1 MIVLYLTF
9 EDNNCFKKTEI
20 KVLEQHKFNTN
31 TNTAISDTQCKHQ
44 YFKIDSKALH
54 KCEDWITIYSN
65 EECKQKTLS
74 SENDITLL

>member
-9 EDNNCFKKTEI
+9 KDNNSFKKTEI
-20 KVLEQHKFNTN
+20 KVMEQHKFNTN

-54 KCEDWITIYSN
+54 KCEDWNKIMNKKVSQYIVTRNVSR
-65 EECKQKTLS
+65 KP
-74 SENDITLL
+74 